1 MRPQGKTL
9 GCSSSV
15 TITRPLS
22 PFELRTYYWENQ
34 VKGRPGTHT
43 GHHAAGFLRA
53 VRLQSFDVPNA
64 WHTGRA
70 TVPKKVSIFA
80 SERSRTA
87 IRSPPRT
94 YNAPQTHHTAAAHC
108 FSTYITDTRGL
119 GVCTVGGS
127 CRTLARTPIRSDHRR
142 RSTAS
147 QAVHLHPAN
156 AEPSLRAP
164 VDFQAAVVTFK
175 LAIGGALE
183 RWRHQA
189 PIASS
194 MPA

>member
-1 MRPQGKTL
+1 M
-9 GCSSSV
+9 
-15 TITRPLS
+15 
-22 PFELRTYYWENQ
+22 
-34 VKGRPGTHT
+34 

-53 VRLQSFDVPNA
+53 VRLQFFDVPSA

-70 TVPKKVSIFA
+70 TVAKKISIFA

-94 YNAPQTHHTAAAHC
+94 YNAPQTHRTAAAHC

-147 QAVHLHPAN
+147 RAVHLHPAN
-156 AEPSLRAP
+156 AEPFRRAR
-164 VDFQAAVVTFK
+164 VDFQAAVVGH
-175 LAIGGALE
+175 LQVGDRRCSRAME
-183 RWRHQA
+183 A
-189 PIASS
+189 PSTHRVLDARLRNTDTGSEL
-194 MPA
+194 